1 MILKVFTHTSGEF
14 ETSVDTFDP
23 SVLDIQLN
31 DPDKNSILI
40 GNLNIS
46 RIDIKAVIPVEQ

>member
-14 ETSVDTFDP
+14 ETTVETFDP
-23 SVLDIQLN
+23 NALNNQLN
-31 DPDKNSILI
+31 DADTNSILI

-46 RIDIKAVIPVEQ
+46 RIDIKAVIPVE